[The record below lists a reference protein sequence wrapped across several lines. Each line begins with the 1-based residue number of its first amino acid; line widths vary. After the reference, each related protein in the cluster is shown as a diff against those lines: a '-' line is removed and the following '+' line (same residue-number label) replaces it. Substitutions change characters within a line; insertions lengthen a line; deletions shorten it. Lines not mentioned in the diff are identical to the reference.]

1 MNVNFMVGRFQPLTN
16 GHLECMY
23 KAYKDNNLPT
33 VICITDTKSP
43 NNKNPFPID
52 FLLNY
57 YNKFKTLPYITDII
71 KVESANIVEVSNK
84 LHNLNYEPIYW
95 ICGNDRSN
103 SYQRMI
109 NRYGPE
115 CHLNQFCRV
124 YSVDRQINQV
134 SATKARNELLNG
146 SYDSFMNITS
156 YESILGKKLSKQFY
170 KELKQLIQDYS
181 NG

>member
-1 MNVNFMVGRFQPLTN
+1 MVGRFQPLTN

-23 KAYKDNNLPT
+23 KVYKDNNLPT
-33 VICITDTKSP
+33 VICITKTKSL
-43 NNKNPFPID
+43 NIKNPFPLD

-57 YNKFKTLPYITDII
+57 YNKLKTLSYIVDII
-71 KVESANIVEVSNK
+71 EVDSANIVDISNK
-84 LHNLNYEPIYW
+84 LHNMNYEPIYW
-95 ICGNDRSN
+95 ICGNDRSE

-115 CHLNQFCRV
+115 CCLNRFCRV

-146 SYDSFMNITS
+146 SYDGFMNITP

-170 KELKQLIQDYS
+170 KELKQLLHNYNDEQ
-181 NG
+181 